1 MMRLVSVLWL
11 LAALL
16 APAFAASPTY
26 PYLTI
31 SGTELPNFRAA
42 VARVKAGTTTS
53 LFTASISGTTL
64 TVSAVASGAV
74 AIGQTIVG
82 TSVPANETVTGYGTG
97 AGNTGTYTLSATA
110 TVSSEAMTAVACTMP
125 CARVLWI
132 GDSGTIAI
140 NAEGAAQWPSP
151 TDHLAA
157 ILSAAGIPAVSDG
170 FMGWSVAGT
179 GTGSRLGDDP
189 RMVAGS
195 WTSSTSLW
203 AILGGA
209 YLTAASGSTAFSFT
223 PRAPVDT
230 YNVLYS
236 TTSGAG
242 SFSEQIGAGS
252 ATTVN
257 ENAATALHAQSVTA
271 SPAST
276 SPLNLTWLS
285 GTAYVLGVEAYN
297 STIPSVDIINA
308 GYYGSMSAAWTGNSN
323 VSDPLKMLTFLKPAL
338 TIIEPGGNDYY
349 SGTCTAIATFTA
361 NVQAMITAAQAAG
374 SDVLLVFPP
383 PQIATWYCSS
393 PSLAQYQAAVA
404 GLGQT
409 NNVPVVDLTVRF
421 GSYAIAAA
429 AGLYSDA
436 EHANTAGNADAASA
450 VSEVL
455 LRSAGGGP
463 AGGLM
468 ATQPANNVAIKGG
481 NIDGVNIGVNT
492 SVGTIDGNYAG
503 ISQIIAWAS
512 LWAYSTFG
520 ITPATPASSTA
531 TCAAG
536 QLGLDATYLYG
547 CPTANTNVSIPWQ
560 AFQTGGILS
569 GTTGS
574 IGGSSLAAG
583 ACSTGTVSVT
593 GAATTMSVEATPV
606 TYPGAPYYWR
616 GYVSS
621 AGTVTVAVCAA
632 VAGTPTASAYNV
644 RVLK

>member
-16 APAFAASPTY
+16 GQAFAASPTY

-42 VARVKAGTTTS
+42 VARVKAGSTTS
-53 LFTASISGTTL
+53 SFTASISGTTL
-64 TVSAVASGAV
+64 TVSAVGSGAL

-82 TSVPANETVTGYGTG
+82 TGVPAGETITAYGTG
-97 AGNTGTYTLSATA
+97 AGNAGTYTLSATA
-110 TVSSEAMTAVACTMP
+110 TVSSEAMTAASCTMP
-125 CARVLWI
+125 CARVVWI

-195 WTSSTSLW
+195 WSSSTSLW
-203 AILGGA
+203 PILGGA
-209 YLTAASGSTAFSFT
+209 YLTSASGSTPFAFT

-230 YNVLYS
+230 FNVIYS
-236 TTSGAG
+236 STSGAG
-242 SFSEQIGAGS
+242 SFSEQIGAGG

-257 ENAATALHAQSVTA
+257 ENATTALHAQSVTA

-323 VSDPLKMLTFLKPAL
+323 VSDPLKMLAFLKPAL

-361 NVQAMITAAQAAG
+361 NVQAMITAALTAG
-374 SDVLLVFPP
+374 SDVLLVFPV

-393 PSLAQYQAAVA
+393 PSLAQYQAALA

-421 GSYAIAAA
+421 GSYAIASAI
-429 AGLYSDA
+429 GLYSDP
-436 EHANTAGNADAASA
+436 EHANAAGNADAASA

-455 LRSAGGGP
+455 LRSTGAGT

-468 ATQPANNVAIKGG
+468 ATQPANNVNISGG
-481 NIDGVNIGVNT
+481 NLANVNISSGGSIVANYFGG
-492 SVGTIDGNYAG
+492 SEIIDYGEFYSDG
-503 ISQIIAWAS
+503 PFIIA
-512 LWAYSTFG
+512 L
-520 ITPATPASSTA
+520 ATPASSGAACTA
-531 TCAAG
+531 TG
-536 QLGLDATYLYG
+536 QMSFDASYIYG
-547 CPTANTNVSIPWQ
+547 CTSTNTWQSVPWQ

-574 IGGSSLAAG
+574 IGGSSLGAG
-583 ACSTGTVSVT
+583 ACATGTVSVT
-593 GAATTMSVEATPV
+593 GATTAMAVQASPV
-606 TYPGAPYYWR
+606 TYPGAAYFWK

-621 AGTVTVAVCAA
+621 TGTVTVAVCAA
-632 VAGTPTASAYNV
+632 VAGTPTASVYNV